1 MAQLGNY
8 ILFGCIL
15 SLVQII
21 LLVISTITVDREN
34 MATEI
39 PGVLLKFAMLN
50 IIFVAVLDRF

>member
-15 SLVQII
+15 SLVQFI
-21 LLVISTITVDREN
+21 LLVISTINVDREN
-34 MATEI
+34 MTAEI
-39 PGVLLKFAMLN
+39 PSVLLKFAMLN